1 MLTVIH
7 ILMSI
12 IREDCFGVCC
22 YSLHY
27 CELGEAMTCI
37 TLQAERDAIEC
48 ELKSANA
55 DMKDEFLNA
64 LSQDGTINEV
74 AISTESLG
82 RLFGPLQKQVC
93 YIAFQV

>member
-1 MLTVIH
+1 MDSDEVFVDN
-7 ILMSI
+7 MD
-12 IREDCFGVCC
+12 ECFC
-22 YSLHY
+22 HD
-27 CELGEAMTCI
+27 TTFI
-37 TLQAERDAIEC
+37 LQAERDAIEC
-48 ELKSANA
+48 ELKSANE

-93 YIAFQV
+93 CSLF